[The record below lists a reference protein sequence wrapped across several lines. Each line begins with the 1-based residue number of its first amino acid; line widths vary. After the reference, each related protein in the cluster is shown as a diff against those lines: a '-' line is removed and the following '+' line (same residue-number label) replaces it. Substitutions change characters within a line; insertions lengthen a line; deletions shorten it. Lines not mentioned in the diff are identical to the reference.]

1 MARTLGFPLAVATS
15 LVRRC
20 RPHPSKLSAGPCPP
34 AGSSPGAEAPLAV
47 REEGHLIASQM
58 LHLHTRVAALEAFD
72 APSSIDTL
80 SHNMN
85 TIAHISEIHNLRI
98 ISHVDNL
105 HTEIVDCENLIVA
118 MGGPS
123 RHGPRLPRPA
133 PAPDFVLQSL
143 ADVGMSVAALGA
155 RLASLEQPTTAAT
168 SAPKTTS
175 LKAAE
180 HSNIRTVIDNFSAS
194 DEDHV
199 TSPGLQDSDITSRLL
214 DSGLPVN
221 PMELNVST
229 HDAPL
234 AAAIAKALAP
244 AMPNLPV
251 DLTPTISSL
260 LSRAAEYNY
269 QPGVVHSPA
278 MLAVFGKL
286 ASELEPHVRRQLA
299 SPAHAPAP
307 GPTHSEVVP
316 HPSIGERALGHVGF
330 EWDPDYGE
338 LIEWVSGDA
347 HPAPR
352 ACDTPSSSS
361 HLGLPLLPTQR
372 ASPYDRSFPNSSD
385 DEPLL

>member
-1 MARTLGFPLAVATS
+1 M
-15 LVRRC
+15 
-20 RPHPSKLSAGPCPP
+20 
-34 AGSSPGAEAPLAV
+34 

-80 SHNMN
+80 SYNMN
-85 TIAHISEIHNLRI
+85 TIAHIAEIRNMRI

-143 ADVGMSVAALGA
+143 ADVGRSVADLGT

-168 SAPKTTS
+168 SATKTT
-175 LKAAE
+175 
-180 HSNIRTVIDNFSAS
+180 
-194 DEDHV
+194 
-199 TSPGLQDSDITSRLL
+199 
-214 DSGLPVN
+214 
-221 PMELNVST
+221 MEFNEPT
-229 HDAPL
+229 HNAPL
-234 AAAIAKALAP
+234 ATAIAEALAP
-244 AMPNLPV
+244 ALPNLPL

-260 LSRAAEYNY
+260 LSRAAENNY
-269 QPGVVHSPA
+269 QPGAVHSPS
-278 MLAVFGKL
+278 MQAVFGKM
-286 ASELEPHVRRQLA
+286 ASELEPHVRRKLA
-299 SPAHAPAP
+299 CPTPAPAP
-307 GPTHSEVVP
+307 GPTHSMVVP
-316 HPSIGERALGHVGF
+316 HPSFGERALGHVGF

-347 HPAPR
+347 PPAPR
-352 ACDTPSSSS
+352 VFDTPSSSS
-361 HLGLPLLPTQR
+361 CLGLTLLPSQR